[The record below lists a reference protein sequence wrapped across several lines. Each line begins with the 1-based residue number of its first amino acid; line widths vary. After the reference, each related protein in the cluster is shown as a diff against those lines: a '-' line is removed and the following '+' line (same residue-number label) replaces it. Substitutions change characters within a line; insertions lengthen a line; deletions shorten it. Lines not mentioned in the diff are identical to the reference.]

1 VSIWVMNGV
10 GFGGVPSLNSNS
22 FYRWLLF
29 IMTEKH
35 TLPTVVMWL
44 PNWFD
49 RNKMVSSSGS
59 LGLTGM
65 YTQVH
70 REIPAKLP
78 HFAVLM
84 TDASST
90 NPLYVSVWKDPCRI
104 TITNG
109 KGQTGLGGVYG
120 GHRWIATMDMDL

>member
-1 VSIWVMNGV
+1 MSIWVMNGV

-22 FYRWLLF
+22 LYRWLLF

-35 TLPTVVMWL
+35 TLLTVVMWL

-120 GHRWIATMDMDL
+120 GHRWIATTDMDL